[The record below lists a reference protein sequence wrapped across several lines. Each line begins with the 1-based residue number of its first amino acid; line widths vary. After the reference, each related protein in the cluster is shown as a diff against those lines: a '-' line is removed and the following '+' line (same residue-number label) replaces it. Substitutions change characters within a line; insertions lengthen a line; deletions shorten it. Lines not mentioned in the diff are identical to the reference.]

1 MPSCLETICIR
12 NRQLQNISAHNDR
25 FNRTRLACWQLHKP
39 ARLEDFIQLPDWLL
53 PTETYKCRVTY
64 GPVIETIE
72 FEPYHIRPVQS
83 LALMDANGVEYS
95 HKYADRQAI
104 NSLFATRG
112 TADDILLV
120 RDGLLTDT
128 SYANVALFDG
138 NRWHTPARPLLE
150 GTQRARLLADGIL
163 HPADIRPADLPRF
176 ESINLMNAMLDWE
189 QTTPIPIQAIC

>member
-1 MPSCLETICIR
+1 MLFCLETICIR
-12 NRQLQNISAHNDR
+12 NRQLQNLSAHNDR

-39 ARLEDFIQLPDWLL
+39 ARLEDVIQLPDWLL

-64 GPVIETIE
+64 GPAIETIE
-72 FEPYHIRPVQS
+72 FEPYHIRPVQR
-83 LALMDANGVEYS
+83 LALVDADGLHYG

-104 NSLFATRG
+104 NNLFARRDS
-112 TADDILLV
+112 ADDILMV

-138 NRWHTPARPLLE
+138 KRWHTPAKPLLE

-163 HPADIRPADLPRF
+163 HPADIRPADLPQF
-176 ESINLMNAMLDWE
+176 ESIKLMNAMLDWE
-189 QTTPIPIQAIC
+189 QTTPIPTQAVR